1 MASTQVEA
9 KLLILLS
16 VPLSEEEPEP
26 TSMLEPEVQEGPKPE
41 SQDEEVTLCISTPVG
56 VFGEPLPSNSS
67 FFGKCEESSLE
78 GRVKAKAPSAA
89 EEEERLPRTPGR
101 EGMIHVDTE
110 ALLLPALKVPSSM
123 LPLPST
129 PGKEEPPVPPEKF
142 SEQLMVTKTTVEE
155 EIPRT
160 PGRDILAKSSH
171 PLAKSQS
178 TDTVPA
184 TPGSDAPLTG
194 SSLTLSSPQV
204 PGSPFSYPSQSPGIN
219 SGIPRTPGR
228 DFNFTPTFP
237 EAGAT
242 IPCLLPGKKQ
252 SEDELEEKTFKEPLG
267 ASLTISM
274 NSVPSPIPF
283 ASPPQADF
291 HMDMGLPPDEP
302 IPVAPLPCLHGDG
315 RMPIEECKAEV
326 KPGLLSPEIPPG
338 ASILPP
344 PPPPSVLP
352 KRRPGRPR
360 RSPPSVLSLDV
371 YPGKTIE
378 PPPMPVALVE
388 GAVGKELLSGHPDA
402 YYGLKDPEA
411 VTLDFRNDG
420 FHEKIAAETVAEKL
434 PFKELEN
441 QWNEDL
447 KEEEAK
453 PKRQWRRQKKTSE
466 ELPVIPSPEYSPPRP
481 QFRPR
486 SEFEEMTILYDIW
499 NGGIDDEDIKFMCIT
514 YDRLLQQDNGMDWLN
529 DTLWVFHPY
538 ILSRCAASTRSW
550 WEKELL
556 AGIVVA
562 WILGWF
568 IL

>member
-1 MASTQVEA
+1 
-9 KLLILLS
+9 
-16 VPLSEEEPEP
+16 
-26 TSMLEPEVQEGPKPE
+26 MLEPVVQEGPKLE
-41 SQDEEVTLCISTPVG
+41 SQDEEATLCLSTPVG
-56 VFGEPLPSNSS
+56 VFGEPLPSKSS
-67 FFGKCEESSLE
+67 FFSKSDDSSLE
-78 GRVKAKAPSAA
+78 ARVKTKLPLAA
-89 EEEERLPRTPGR
+89 EEDERLPRTPGR
-101 EGMIHVDTE
+101 EVMVHSETDT
-110 ALLLPALKVPSSM
+110 LLLPAHKVPSSM

-129 PGKEEPPVPPEKF
+129 PGKEESLVPPEKF
-142 SEQLMVTKTTVEE
+142 PEQLMVTKTSMDE

-171 PLAKSQS
+171 PLTKSQS

-228 DFNFTPTFP
+228 DFSFTPTFP

-242 IPCLLPGKKQ
+242 IPCLLSGKKQ
-252 SEDELEEKTFKEPLG
+252 SEDELDEKPFKEPLG

-291 HMDMGLPPDEP
+291 RTDMGLPPDEP
-302 IPVAPLPCLHGDG
+302 IPVAALPCLHGDG
-315 RMPIEECKAEV
+315 RMPLEECKAEV
-326 KPGLLSPEIPPG
+326 KSVLLSPEVPTG
-338 ASILPP
+338 ASVLPP

-360 RSPPSVLSLDV
+360 RSPPSVLSLDM
-371 YPGKTIE
+371 YSDKTIE
-378 PPPMPVALVE
+378 PPPVPVALVE
-388 GAVGKELLSGHPDA
+388 SAVGKELLSGHPDA
-402 YYGLKDPEA
+402 FYGLKDPEA

-420 FHEKIAAETVAEKL
+420 FHEKIAAEAVAEKL

-441 QWNEDL
+441 QWNEDF
-447 KEEEAK
+447 KEEEAHAK

-466 ELPVIPSPEYSPPRP
+466 DLPVIPSPEYSPPQP

-499 NGGIDDEDIKFMCIT
+499 NGGIDEEDIKFMCIT

-538 ILSRCAASTRSW
+538 ILSHWCYTAHVRCTRWS
-550 WEKELL
+550 LCRT
-556 AGIVVA
+556 
-562 WILGWF
+562 
-568 IL
+568 

>member
-1 MASTQVEA
+1 
-9 KLLILLS
+9 
-16 VPLSEEEPEP
+16 
-26 TSMLEPEVQEGPKPE
+26 MLEPEVQEGPKPE
-41 SQDEEVTLCISTPVG
+41 SQVEEVAALCLSAPVG
-56 VFGEPLPSNSS
+56 VFGEPLPSKSS
-67 FFGKCEESSLE
+67 FFSKSDDSSLE
-78 GRVKAKAPSAA
+78 AHVKTKLPSAV
-89 EEEERLPRTPGR
+89 EEDDRLPRTPGR
-101 EGMIHVDTE
+101 EAMVHSETDT
-110 ALLLPALKVPSSM
+110 LLLPAHKVPSSM

-129 PGKEEPPVPPEKF
+129 LGKEESLVPPEKF
-142 SEQLMVTKTTVEE
+142 PEQLMVTKTSVEE

-242 IPCLLPGKKQ
+242 IPCLLSGKKQ
-252 SEDELEEKTFKEPLG
+252 SEDELDEKSFKEPLG
-267 ASLTISM
+267 ASLTISI
-274 NSVPSPIPF
+274 NSVPSPISF

-291 HMDMGLPPDEP
+291 HTDMGLPPDES
-302 IPVAPLPCLHGDG
+302 IPVAALPCMLGDG
-315 RMPIEECKAEV
+315 RMPIEECKAEI
-326 KPGLLSPEIPPG
+326 KSGLLSSEVPTGP
-338 ASILPP
+338 SILPP
-344 PPPPSVLP
+344 PPPPSVPP
-352 KRRPGRPR
+352 KRRPGRPK
-360 RSPPSVLSLDV
+360 RSPPSVLSLDMQNI

-378 PPPMPVALVE
+378 PPPVPVALVE
-388 GAVGKELLSGHPDA
+388 SAVGKELLSGHPDA
-402 YYGLKDPEA
+402 FYGLKDPEA

-420 FHEKIAAETVAEKL
+420 FHDKIAAETVAEKL

-441 QWNEDL
+441 QWNEDF
-447 KEEEAK
+447 KEEEAHVK
-453 PKRQWRRQKKTSE
+453 PKRQWRRQKKTPE
-466 ELPVIPSPEYSPPRP
+466 DLPVIPSPEYSPPRP

-499 NGGIDDEDIKFMCIT
+499 NGGIDEEDIKFMCIT

-538 ILSRCAASTRSW
+538 ILSRWRSALRSTC
-550 WEKELL
+550 EMLCV
-556 AGIVVA
+556 VVA
-562 WILGWF
+562 
-568 IL
+568 

>member
-1 MASTQVEA
+1 MP
-9 KLLILLS
+9 LLTSGSKAPDSPLL
-16 VPLSEEEPEP
+16 PLSEEECEP
-26 TSMLEPEVQEGPKPE
+26 TATLEPEVQEGPKPE
-41 SQDEEVTLCISTPVG
+41 SQDEEEALSLSTPVAT
-56 VFGEPLPSNSS
+56 FGEPLLTKSS
-67 FFGKCEESSLE
+67 FFSKPDDSSVDVCVKTKLPCASE
-78 GRVKAKAPSAA
+78 GD
-89 EEEERLPRTPGR
+89 ERLPHTPGR
-101 EGMIHVDTE
+101 EVMIHSENET
-110 ALLLPALKVPSSM
+110 LLHPAHKVPSSM

-129 PGKEEPPVPPEKF
+129 PGKEESLVPPEKF
-142 SEQLMVTKTTVEE
+142 PEQLMVTKTSVEE

-204 PGSPFSYPSQSPGIN
+204 PGSPFSYPSQSPGVN

-242 IPCLLPGKKQ
+242 VPCLLSGKKQ
-252 SEDELEEKTFKEPLG
+252 SEDELDEKPFKEPLG
-267 ASLTISM
+267 ASLTLSM
-274 NSVPSPIPF
+274 NSAPSPIPF

-291 HMDMGLPPDEP
+291 HTDMSLPPDEP
-302 IPVAPLPCLHGDG
+302 IPVAALPCMHGDG
-315 RMPIEECKAEV
+315 RIPSDECKADV
-326 KPGLLSPEIPPG
+326 KSVLVSPEVPTG

-360 RSPPSVLSLDV
+360 RSPPSVLSLDM
-371 YPGKTIE
+371 YAGKPIE
-378 PPPMPVALVE
+378 PPPVPVALVE
-388 GAVGKELLSGHPDA
+388 SAVGKELLSGHPDA
-402 YYGLKDPEA
+402 FYGLKDPEA
-411 VTLDFRNDG
+411 VTLDFRNDD
-420 FHEKIAAETVAEKL
+420 FHNKIAAEAVAEKL

-441 QWNEDL
+441 QWNEDF
-447 KEEEAK
+447 KEEEAHAK
-453 PKRQWRRQKKTSE
+453 PKRQWRRQKKSPE
-466 ELPVIPSPEYSPPRP
+466 HLPVIPSPEYSPPQP

-499 NGGIDDEDIKFMCIT
+499 NGGIDEEDIKFMCIT

-538 ILSRCAASTRSW
+538 ILSRWGSALRHARRMH
-550 WEKELL
+550 EM
-556 AGIVVA
+556 VA
-562 WILGWF
+562 V
-568 IL
+568 

>member
-1 MASTQVEA
+1 M
-9 KLLILLS
+9 
-16 VPLSEEEPEP
+16 EEPEP
-26 TSMLEPEVQEGPKPE
+26 IVMLEPEVQECPKPE
-41 SQDEEVTLCISTPVG
+41 SQDEAGTVCLSTPVA
-56 VFGEPLPSNSS
+56 VFGEARPSKSS
-67 FFGKCEESSLE
+67 FFSKSDDSCLE
-78 GRVKAKAPSAA
+78 THVKTKLPSAV
-89 EEEERLPRTPGR
+89 EEEDRLPRTPGR
-101 EGMIHVDTE
+101 EVVVHSETDI
-110 ALLLPALKVPSSM
+110 LLLPAHKVPSSTV
-123 LPLPST
+123 PLPST
-129 PGKEEPPVPPEKF
+129 PGKEESVVPPEKF
-142 SEQLMVTKTTVEE
+142 PEQLMVTKTSIEE

-171 PLAKSQS
+171 PLGKSQS

-242 IPCLLPGKKQ
+242 IPCLLSGKKQ
-252 SEDELEEKTFKEPLG
+252 SEDDLDEKPFKEPLG

-283 ASPPQADF
+283 ASPTQADF
-291 HMDMGLPPDEP
+291 RTDMGLPPNEP
-302 IPVAPLPCLHGDG
+302 IPIAALPCIPGDG

-326 KPGLLSPEIPPG
+326 KSVLLSPEAPVG

-360 RSPPSVLSLDV
+360 RSPPSVLSLDM
-371 YPGKTIE
+371 YSGKTIE
-378 PPPMPVALVE
+378 PPPVPVALVDS
-388 GAVGKELLSGHPDA
+388 AMSKELLSAHPDA
-402 YYGLKDPEA
+402 FYGLKDPEA
-411 VTLDFRNDG
+411 VTLDFRNDS

-441 QWNEDL
+441 QWNEDF
-447 KEEEAK
+447 KEEEAHAK
-453 PKRQWRRQKKTSE
+453 PKRQWRRQKKSPE
-466 ELPVIPSPEYSPPRP
+466 HLPVIPSPEYSPPQP

-499 NGGIDDEDIKFMCIT
+499 NGGIDEEDIKFMCIT

-538 ILSRCAASTRSW
+538 ILSHWCSASHNTCKMIIFCRSQS
-550 WEKELL
+550 
-556 AGIVVA
+556 
-562 WILGWF
+562 
-568 IL
+568 